1 MSDGT
6 SGSDGCP
13 LCDKP
18 VMGRTALLGHLEFG
32 HDIADPEAYLARI
45 EQPGPSRR
53 RAPLG
58 GSGATR
64 ALAVVLVLAALVGGG
79 WYGSQALLADD
90 DAELASDAPSERTT
104 TTAASATTAAPETTA
119 APTTTT
125 TAVPTTTT
133 TTMTTTAATT
143 AAGDEDL
150 AFRPPFLTD
159 AETTGCTTQGDVDVH
174 DFRFRFSGA
183 RNITFDGVFYPDDT
197 GNGERTSTHEL
208 PSGST
213 TYLDRVVVLDPSGGE
228 HHVEISPP
236 LYLGSC

>member
-1 MSDGT
+1 MSNGT
-6 SGSDGCP
+6 SGPDGCP
-13 LCDKP
+13 LCEKP

-32 HDIADPEAYLARI
+32 HDIADPEAYLASI
-45 EQPGPSRR
+45 EQPGTARKRSR
-53 RAPLG
+53 PG
-58 GSGATR
+58 GAGGATR
-64 ALAVVLVLAALVGGG
+64 VLAVVLLLMALAAAG
-79 WYGSQALLADD
+79 WYGSQELLADD
-90 DAELASDAPSERTT
+90 DAEVAADATDDDPSERTT
-104 TTAASATTAAPETTA
+104 TTTTASAPTAVPQTTA

-125 TAVPTTTT
+125 TTTTT
-133 TTMTTTAATT
+133 TATT
-143 AAGDEDL
+143 GDEEL
-150 AFRPPFLTD
+150 PFRAPFLDD

-174 DFRFRFSGA
+174 EFRFRFSGA
-183 RNITFDGVFYPDDT
+183 RNITFDGVFYPDET

>member
-1 MSDGT
+1 M

-32 HDIADPEAYLARI
+32 HDIADPEAYLASI
-45 EQPGPSRR
+45 EQPSPSRR
-53 RAPLG
+53 RSPLS

-64 ALAVVLVLAALVGGG
+64 ALVVVLVLVVVVAAG
-79 WYGSQALLADD
+79 WYGSQELLADD
-90 DAELASDAPSERTT
+90 DAEVASDAPSERTT
-104 TTAASATTAAPETTA
+104 TTAASATTTAPETTA

-125 TAVPTTTT
+125 TAAPTTTT
-133 TTMTTTAATT
+133 TTAAPAAT
-143 AAGDEDL
+143 GDEDL
-150 AFRPPFLTD
+150 SFRPPFLTD
-159 AETTGCTTQGDVDVH
+159 AETIGCTTQGSVDVH
-174 DFRFRFSGA
+174 EFRFRFSGA

-197 GNGERTSTHEL
+197 GDGERTSTHEL

-236 LYLGSC
+236 LYLGGC